1 MLITVSI
8 EREREREMG
17 VLEKPFLDRTYVPRR
32 NILVRGTN
40 EVGEIF
46 LID

>member
-8 EREREREMG
+8 EREREMG
-17 VLEKPFLDRTYVPRR
+17 VLEKPFLDRTYIPRR